1 MFWLFFAGLLLWPSY
16 LAIAIPG
23 LPRVTVTRIISVP
36 LLLFLLLSTSTSRE
50 FRTTVASVLNENK
63 LVWRLLVTFTALQV
77 VSVIFSSNKA
87 ASVNVL
93 INVATTWISIY
104 FVGVFV
110 MDRKDLAAR
119 FSILLCG
126 ISVLLGFLAIW
137 EQFLHHVPWQG
148 HVPSFLQVNDPVV
161 DRILAGAARQG
172 KAHRV
177 QGTFTTSLV
186 FAEYLALTVPFLLNF
201 MFGQYKYLIRFLA
214 AASFPIVSLAILL
227 TQARTGLLGLCI
239 SILIYPISRL
249 WLYWWRNKSNL
260 IASTFVILTP
270 FIAASGLLLALVVPA
285 IRIRLVGGGTEQ
297 ASNEGRTVQM
307 HMGIPKVMNHPWG
320 HGVGQGAET
329 LGWTNAAGMLSIDSY
344 PLRLA
349 LEYGIFGLC
358 LWICIIF
365 AALWHGTRFLMED
378 TVRSRE
384 SQLILPVLISIV
396 SYLAM
401 KINFAQED
409 NQPVFYA
416 LLALLAVLTAHG
428 ARSHRYGSSCEI

>member
-1 MFWLFFAGLLLWPSY
+1 
-16 LAIAIPG
+16 LA
-23 LPRVTVTRIISVP
+23 V
-36 LLLFLLLSTSTSRE
+36 
-50 FRTTVASVLNENK
+50 
-63 LVWRLLVTFTALQV
+63 
-77 VSVIFSSNKA
+77 
-87 ASVNVL
+87 
-93 INVATTWISIY
+93 
-104 FVGVFV
+104 
-110 MDRKDLAAR
+110 
-119 FSILLCG
+119 
-126 ISVLLGFLAIW
+126 W
-137 EQFLHHVPWQG
+137 EQLLHHVPWQG

-186 FAEYLALTVPFLLNF
+186 FAEYLALTIPFLLNF
-201 MFGQYKYLIRFLA
+201 SFGHYRYALRTSA
-214 AASFPIVSLAILL
+214 AVSLPIVAFAILL

-239 SILIYPISRL
+239 SVLLYPISRL
-249 WLYWWRNKSNL
+249 WLFWWRNKSNL

-270 FIAASGLLLALVVPA
+270 FIAGFGLLLALVIPA

-307 HMGIPKVMNHPWG
+307 HMGIPKVLSHPWG

-358 LWICIIF
+358 LWVFIIF
-365 AALWHGTRFLMED
+365 AALWHGTRFLMRD
-378 TVRSRE
+378 TLRTHE
-384 SQLILPVLISIV
+384 SQLILPVLIAIF

-416 LLALLAVLTAHG
+416 LLALLAVLTAKDQNVG
-428 ARSHRYGSSCEI
+428 LFEPVG